1 MEIKKVAVV
10 GAGTMGNGIAQAAAQ
25 AGYRV
30 AMVDIEEKYLRQGFE
45 SINKSLRYML
55 NKGKITKEEME
66 TIAGRILGELDLE
79 KAVADADFVIE
90 ALPENLEIKKQTFE
104 KLDRFCPVHAVLATN
119 TSTIS
124 ITAIASATK
133 RTDKVIGTHFSN
145 PVPIL
150 KGVEVIKGLHTSE
163 ETIKI
168 TTTLLEKM
176 GKVHY
181 VCRDTPGFI
190 GARMLGLFIN
200 EAFNLVWEGV
210 ASPEDIDKA
219 VKTSLNHPMGP
230 LEVADFAG
238 LDVVL
243 STSEH
248 LYKEL
253 GERYRPS
260 PLLKQL
266 VSAGY
271 LGRKTGQGVYKYS

>member
-145 PVPIL
+145 PVP
-150 KGVEVIKGLHTSE
+150 T
-163 ETIKI
+163 
-168 TTTLLEKM
+168 
-176 GKVHY
+176 
-181 VCRDTPGFI
+181 
-190 GARMLGLFIN
+190 
-200 EAFNLVWEGV
+200 
-210 ASPEDIDKA
+210 
-219 VKTSLNHPMGP
+219 
-230 LEVADFAG
+230 
-238 LDVVL
+238 
-243 STSEH
+243 
-248 LYKEL
+248 
-253 GERYRPS
+253 
-260 PLLKQL
+260 
-266 VSAGY
+266 
-271 LGRKTGQGVYKYS
+271 

>member
-1 MEIKKVAVV
+1 
-10 GAGTMGNGIAQAAAQ
+10 
-25 AGYRV
+25 
-30 AMVDIEEKYLRQGFE
+30 
-45 SINKSLRYML
+45 
-55 NKGKITKEEME
+55 
-66 TIAGRILGELDLE
+66 
-79 KAVADADFVIE
+79 
-90 ALPENLEIKKQTFE
+90 
-104 KLDRFCPVHAVLATN
+104 
-119 TSTIS
+119 
-124 ITAIASATK
+124 
-133 RTDKVIGTHFSN
+133 
-145 PVPIL
+145 
-150 KGVEVIKGLHTSE
+150 VEVIKGLHTSE